1 MADNVTLV
9 RDGAIATVTLAR
21 PDRRNSLSDPML
33 RDLAAAFAELRDD
46 AGTRVVIVSGAPPV
60 FSAGADAPI
69 RRQMS
74 EDDRRQAFLA
84 KETQFRRLFERA
96 NTLLENLEQATIA
109 MINGHDVG
117 GGWGLTLA
125 CDFRWAAAQAELW
138 IPEVD
143 LGVPLGVASTT
154 RFVRLVGPARAKEII
169 MECRRYSAEEAR
181 VLGLVHRVV
190 AGDALAKEVRAF
202 AERMATKP
210 FRALARRSDVVIEN
224 FLPGVADRLGIGYR
238 AVSAGNPAVVYA
250 SITSFG
256 QDGPYARRAG
266 YNTIAQ
272 GMSGLMALTG
282 MPGHPP
288 TKVGGSVSDL
298 AAALHA
304 FGTVNAALVH
314 RFRSGRGQ
322 HLDVSLLASTL
333 GLLPDPIA
341 HFFASGG
348 ARPRREGNRNP
359 TLAPAEAFQTKD
371 GFLNVVIMSPDQ
383 WERFC
388 HALGDPE
395 LAGDPRFANN
405 DARVANRDE
414 FRARVEAR
422 LATAT
427 TEEWVRR
434 LEKATIA
441 CGPIY
446 EFDEVFAD
454 AQVQH
459 LGLVTEMEQPG
470 YGRIRMLGFPVR
482 GSEIDARVRRPAPAL
497 GEHTAEILGELGIE
511 RREID
516 ALAASGVIALAR
528 CPGC

>member
-1 MADNVTLV
+1 MMLDGIRILDLSRVIAGPYCATLMADL
-9 RDGAIATVTLAR
+9 
-21 PDRRNSLSDPML
+21 
-33 RDLAAAFAELRDD
+33 
-46 AGTRVVIVSGAPPV
+46 
-60 FSAGADAPI
+60 GADVVKVERPGRGDDLRAW
-69 RRQMS
+69 RGDGMS
-74 EDDRRQAFLA
+74 
-84 KETQFRRLFERA
+84 
-96 NTLLENLEQATIA
+96 ATFAAINRNKRGIA
-109 MINGHDVG
+109 
-117 GGWGLTLA
+117 
-125 CDFRWAAAQAELW
+125 
-138 IPEVD
+138 VD
-143 LGVPLGVASTT
+143 LQHPGGA
-154 RFVRLVGPARAKEII
+154 RLVLE
-169 MECRRYSAEEAR
+169 
-181 VLGLVHRVV
+181 
-190 AGDALAKEVRAF
+190 
-202 AERMATKP
+202 
-210 FRALARRSDVVIEN
+210 LARRVDVLVEN
-224 FLPGVADRLGIGYR
+224 FLPGVADRLGLGYQ

-250 SITSFG
+250 SITGFG
-256 QDGPYARRAG
+256 QTGPHARRAG

-359 TLAPAEAFQTKD
+359 NLAPAEAFQTKD
-371 GFLNVVIMSPDQ
+371 GFLNVVIMNPDQ

-395 LAGDPRFANN
+395 LAGDLRFATN

-459 LGLVTEMEQPG
+459 LGLVTEMEQI
-470 YGRIRMLGFPVR
+470 GR
-482 GSEIDARVRRPAPAL
+482 
-497 GEHTAEILGELGIE
+497 
-511 RREID
+511 
-516 ALAASGVIALAR
+516 AS
-528 CPGC
+528 

>member
-1 MADNVTLV
+1 V
-9 RDGAIATVTLAR
+9 ILA
-21 PDRRNSLSDPML
+21 
-33 RDLAAAFAELRDD
+33 
-46 AGTRVVIVSGAPPV
+46 
-60 FSAGADAPI
+60 
-69 RRQMS
+69 
-74 EDDRRQAFLA
+74 
-84 KETQFRRLFERA
+84 
-96 NTLLENLEQATIA
+96 
-109 MINGHDVG
+109 
-117 GGWGLTLA
+117 GL
-125 CDFRWAAAQAELW
+125 
-138 IPEVD
+138 
-143 LGVPLGVASTT
+143 
-154 RFVRLVGPARAKEII
+154 
-169 MECRRYSAEEAR
+169 R
-181 VLGLVHRVV
+181 VLDLSRVV
-190 AGDALAKEVRAF
+190 AGPYCALLLGDLGADVIKVERPGRGDDMRHWRGQDGMSPVF
-202 AERMATKP
+202 AAVNRNKRSLALDLQHPDGARLALE
-210 FRALARRSDVVIEN
+210 LARRSDVVIEN

-250 SITSFG
+250 SITGFG

-314 RFRSGRGQ
+314 RFPSGRGQ

-359 TLAPAEAFQTKD
+359 NLAPAEAFQTKD
-371 GFLNVVIMSPDQ
+371 GFLNVVIMNPDQ

-395 LAGDPRFANN
+395 LAGDPRFATN

-528 CPGC
+528 